1 MELTREHIDVTPT
14 LGGKH
19 SPAGWLV
26 IDLSD
31 LNLEGEKQLIVD
43 LSIVERLKAR
53 PEVAERLV
61 EQLRKGEE
69 AGPSLGEI
77 ARRETDTPSLGD
89 LARRQQPPPSLRDI
103 AKKERGEDQ
112 P

>member
-14 LGGKH
+14 LSGKH

-26 IDLSD
+26 IDLTD
-31 LNLEGEKQLIVD
+31 LNLEGEKQLVVD
-43 LSIVERLKAR
+43 LGIVERLKAR
-53 PEVAERLV
+53 PEVAEKLI
-61 EQLRKGEE
+61 EQLRKGQE

-77 ARRETDTPSLGD
+77 ARRETEKPSLGD

-103 AKKERGEDQ
+103 AKKDQGEKTS
-112 P
+112 